1 MKVILK
7 EEVKSL
13 GDMGDIVNVAPGYA
27 RNFLIP
33 KGLAALAD
41 TKNVKALGHE
51 KRIIEA
57 RAEKLVAA
65 AREHADKLGAVTLT
79 LRAKAGEEEKLFG
92 SITAMDIAE
101 ALKEQGFEV
110 DKRKVN
116 IEAPIK
122 RLGAHKVSVKVARD
136 VVAEITVQ
144 VEAEEE

>member
-33 KGLAALAD
+33 KGLAAVAD
-41 TKNVKALGHE
+41 TKNVKALEHE
-51 KRIIEA
+51 KRKIEA
-57 RAEKLVAA
+57 RADKLGAD
-65 AREHADKLGAVTLT
+65 ARERADKLGAVTLT
-79 LRAKAGEEEKLFG
+79 LRSKAGEEEKLFG

-110 DKRKVN
+110 DKKKVS
-116 IEAPIK
+116 IAEPIK
-122 RLGAHKVSVKVARD
+122 RLGTHKVSVKVARD
-136 VVAEITVQ
+136 VVAEVTVQ